1 MGPHVKPQIGLI
13 PGIIRDETRADFW
26 GAMEQV
32 AEIGYEGIEGGANL
46 IEGAVSRNKARLDG
60 LGLQAV
66 TVGASRQQLAD
77 DLDRLIDGAL
87 ALEARHI
94 STWWGPCESADQV
107 RRDAAFYES
116 VGERVAAAGM
126 KFCYHNHDHELL
138 TTFDGVSGLDMLMA
152 ETSAEHVSIELDI
165 AWVVYGG
172 DDPVDFITR
181 HPGRFPVIHVK
192 DIADLGERAKFT
204 SVGTGVVDVKGSIEA
219 GMANGVEWFV
229 VEQDAPNNLTPMES
243 VTVSYLNLK
252 EMGFA

>member
-1 MGPHVKPQIGLI
+1 MKPQIGLI
-13 PGIIRDETRADFW
+13 PGIIREETQDDFW

-32 AEIGYEGIEGGANL
+32 AEIGYDGIEGGADL
-46 IEGAVSRNKARLDG
+46 IDGSVSRRKARLDG

-66 TVGASRQQLAD
+66 ALGASRQQLED
-77 DLDRLIDGAL
+77 ELDRFIDGAL
-87 ALEARHI
+87 ALGAPHI

-107 RRDAAFYES
+107 RRDAAFYET
-116 VGERVAAAGM
+116 VGERAAAAGL

-138 TTFDGVSGLDMLMA
+138 TTFDGVPGLELLMA
-152 ETSAEHVSIELDI
+152 ETDPAHVYIELDI

-172 DDPVDFITR
+172 GDPVEFIER
-181 HPGRFPVIHVK
+181 HPGRFPAIHVK
-192 DIADLGERAKFT
+192 DIADVDERAKFT
-204 SVGTGVVDVKGSIEA
+204 SVGSGVVDVKGSVEA